1 MRVME
6 GHDVMKKAEE
16 KKEMSLEEGFQ
27 ALEELIAK
35 LNREDISLE
44 EAFQSYSKGM
54 ELLKNCNNQIDLVE
68 KKVTVLSGE
77 GESDDIEL

>member
-1 MRVME
+1 
-6 GHDVMKKAEE
+6 MKKAEE

-27 ALEELIAK
+27 TLEEIITD

-54 ELLKNCNNQIDLVE
+54 ELLKACNDQIDLVE

-77 GESDDIEL
+77 GESDGIEL